1 MNNSKPEIIA
11 CVYAYNDEYSIGGL
25 VLRTLKYVD
34 QVIVCEDGSNDLTG
48 DIAVKLGA
56 SVLRHENHKGYRASI
71 QSLFSE
77 ALRIGADLVVTLDVR
92 QNPEDIP
99 KLLNRLETDALDIVI
114 GSYVIRNENS
124 GKSVRALDLSD
135 FKSMFRAY
143 NRRAIEFL
151 VSKKERMERDED
163 ILLESPSNG
172 LKIGEILIPQKSV
185 KLVVMI
191 PAYNEEDTIGEVL
204 KNIPRNIEGISKVDV
219 LLIEDGSTDNTL
231 EVAMK
236 YGVDKIIHQIQR
248 VGLAKAFEKGLETA
262 LEMDADIIVNIDA
275 DNQYNP
281 KEIPNLIRPILDGEA
296 DIVLG
301 DRQIDGLTHM
311 SSNRKMGNK
320 IASFITR
327 WLSGLDISDAQTGFR
342 AFSRRAALTLNVLS
356 DYTYTQET
364 IIQAAYKKLGIVEV
378 PIEFRKRKGDSR
390 LILSLLNYAKR
401 SGLTILLTYLNYK
414 PLKAFLFIGLLITF
428 IGFLFGFRVLIHFLK
443 TGFVTPYVPSAI
455 LTAILI
461 IVGFQVIILGLFAT
475 MIRSNRELIER
486 ILYKTKEMSE

>member
-1 MNNSKPEIIA
+1 MNNLKPEIMA

-71 QSLFSE
+71 QSLFIE
-77 ALRIGADLVVTLDVR
+77 ALRIGADLIVTLDVR
-92 QNPEDIP
+92 HNPEDIP
-99 KLLNRLETDALDIVI
+99 KLLNSLETDALDIVV
-114 GSYVIRNENS
+114 GSYDIRNENS
-124 GKSVRALDLSD
+124 KSVRALDLSD

-151 VSKKERMERDED
+151 VSKNERMERDED

-172 LKIGEILIPQKSV
+172 LKIGEILIPRKSV

-204 KNIPRNIEGISKVDV
+204 KDIPRNIEGISKVDV

-236 YGVDKIIHQIQR
+236 YGVDKVIHQIQR

-281 KEIPNLIRPILDGEA
+281 KEIPILIRPILYGEA

-311 SSNRKMGNK
+311 SSNRKLGNK
-320 IASFITR
+320 IASLMTR
-327 WLSGLDISDAQTGFR
+327 RLSGLDISDAQTGFR
-342 AFSRRAALTLNVLS
+342 AFSSRAASMLNVLS

-364 IIQAAYKKLGIVEV
+364 IIQAAYKKLKIVEV
-378 PIEFRKRKGDSR
+378 PIEFRKREGDSR
-390 LILSLLNYAKR
+390 LISNLLNYAKR

-428 IGFLFGFRVLIHFLK
+428 IGFLFGFRVLIHFVK

-486 ILYKTKEMSE
+486 ILYKTKEMRE